1 MLVNGV
7 ERAKT
12 DSKGRYSLSFE
23 KIPGKY
29 EIEPDHKDYHFE
41 PLKITIDENT
51 KEIPNIQATT
61 AYLCGSVYTIKDNKY
76 E

>member
-29 EIEPDHKDYHFE
+29 EIEPDQKEYHFE

-51 KEIPNIQATT
+51 KKIPNIQATA
-61 AYLCGSVYTIKDNKY
+61 AYICGRVFTIKDNNF